1 MPNEIAAKLV
11 RVYGK
16 PVSMVSLDMLGIG
29 HLNRDISWKYVHSQL
44 VQIVDVEGF
53 STIRYKQAI
62 GVEPPDNDR
71 FVSSKRT
78 QAEANASGGMLPL
91 MKPGER
97 IGLLTK
103 NHLLFV
109 LFVLLDGR
117 IVKDHDKSA
126 VWTVPVN
133 VGSETKHNELFEAL
147 QRGLLVVVLDKTIW
161 ENESPDDIRCIV
173 DVDNLDQVHGMAD
186 HEFHVIKKISKLLVV
201 EERRVDPTKTKLVE
215 RVVDKL
221 NETKR
226 ALL

>member
-1 MPNEIAAKLV
+1 MPCCLSKGMLPNEIAAKLV

-78 QAEANASGGMLPL
+78 QDEANASGGMLPF

-97 IGLLTK
+97 IGLLAK
-103 NHLLFV
+103 NHLLFA

-117 IVKDHDKSA
+117 IVKDHDK
-126 VWTVPVN
+126 
-133 VGSETKHNELFEAL
+133 
-147 QRGLLVVVLDKTIW
+147 
-161 ENESPDDIRCIV
+161 
-173 DVDNLDQVHGMAD
+173 
-186 HEFHVIKKISKLLVV
+186 
-201 EERRVDPTKTKLVE
+201 
-215 RVVDKL
+215 
-221 NETKR
+221 
-226 ALL
+226 